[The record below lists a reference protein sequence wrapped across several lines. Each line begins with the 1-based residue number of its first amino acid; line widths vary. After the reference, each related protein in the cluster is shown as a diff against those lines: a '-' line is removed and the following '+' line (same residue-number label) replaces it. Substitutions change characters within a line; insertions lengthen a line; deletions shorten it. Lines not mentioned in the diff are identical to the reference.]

1 MLALYCLKIWVTTMM
16 NRNKNRIAL
25 EYYQT
30 YYKIYNNSK
39 VM

>member
-1 MLALYCLKIWVTTMM
+1 MM
-16 NRNKNRIAL
+16 IRNKNRTAL
-25 EYYQT
+25 EYYQM